1 MQRAKNWGTHTGRPT
16 GSNDSIEQFL
26 IKPSSIAIIDAR
38 ERGLSVRAAAQS
50 AGVSP
55 NTVQKVKV
63 ARSNMIVEDN
73 EG

>member
-1 MQRAKNWGTHTGRPT
+1 M
-16 GSNDSIEQFL
+16 
-26 IKPSSIAIIDAR
+26 AIIEAL

-63 ARSNMIVEDN
+63 ARSSVIVEDN